1 MRITR
6 WLCYSLCEIVT
17 TEESREMDQYLTA
30 ALLSY
35 PDAPLRQQVLRVLV
49 QEGLVRRITS
59 EIYASIIRQHV

>member
-1 MRITR
+1 
-6 WLCYSLCEIVT
+6 
-17 TEESREMDQYLTA
+17 MDQYLTA

-59 EIYASIIRQHV
+59 EI